1 MLKLEIGK
9 SPFWIDLPMGVRFH
23 VKPATPAIM
32 LGARYQVSAHLK
44 ESSDAAL
51 GFGDITSELVSRIG
65 ELAVFEWDGVGDQDG
80 KDLECNPE
88 NVRAVLLSTWLIAE
102 EFDKQYLSKFY
113 EIENEKNV

>member
-9 SPFWIDLPMGVRFH
+9 SPFWIDLPLGVRFH

-32 LGARYQVSAHLK
+32 LGARYQVSATLK
-44 ESSDAAL
+44 DSSNDL
-51 GFGDITSELVSRIG
+51 GFGDITSELVARIG

-80 KDLECNPE
+80 KALECTPE
-88 NVRAVLLSTWLIAE
+88 NVRAVLTSTWLIAE